1 MSKFKVGD
9 KVKRTAPSEILE
21 VGGVYTVEYVA
32 GATIKVCGYGTGFA
46 ADCFEL
52 VIGNETIRKQITDA
66 VNMLEHFKIWRNMH
80 GYIGEGKSHQGYP
93 LNVFLD
99 KFYPI
104 KTPQQ
109 LEIESIRKEQ
119 EKLAE
124 YSEAKAKLLEQKAKI
139 ESL

>member
-9 KVKRTAPSEILE
+9 RVKRVARSDVLK
-21 VGGVYTVEYVA
+21 VGQVYTVESFSHS
-32 GATIKVCGYGTGFA
+32 GMLRIGGYTADFD

-52 VIGNETIRKQITDA
+52 VKDNETVRKEITDA

-119 EKLAE
+119 EKLAARLKE
-124 YSEAKAKLLEQKAKI
+124 LEG
-139 ESL
+139 